1 MFVENFKR
9 YEDVEAGVEFAK
21 AGPKN
26 LVYFLSFFLL
36 SSCSDVDES
45 KLIHAKEPEAGV
57 VYDSAVRYIN
67 SMRYEAGLNS
77 LNTNPN
83 LEISSANHAK

>member
-1 MFVENFKR
+1 MKMLKL
-9 YEDVEAGVEFAK
+9 GLSLQK
-21 AGPKN
+21 
-26 LVYFLSFFLL
+26 LVQKFSLFSLIFLL

-67 SMRYEAGLNS
+67 SRRYEAGLNS

-83 LEISSANHAK
+83 LEISSANNAKYLAQNDII